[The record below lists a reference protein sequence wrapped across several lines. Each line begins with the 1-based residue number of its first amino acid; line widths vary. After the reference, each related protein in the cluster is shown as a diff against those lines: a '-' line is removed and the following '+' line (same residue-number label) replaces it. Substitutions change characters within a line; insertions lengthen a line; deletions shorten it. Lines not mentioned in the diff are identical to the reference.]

1 MARLRVIKN
10 MIDKKCNVARRV
22 GDEFVVTDLKRVKEL
37 LDNKVVEEIKEQSDK
52 QVTLYRYV
60 AFLYVQKLMT

>member
-10 MIDKKCNVARRV
+10 MIDKKCNVAWRV

-52 QVTLYRYV
+52 
-60 AFLYVQKLMT
+60 

>member
-52 QVTLYRYV
+52 
-60 AFLYVQKLMT
+60 